1 MATTGGHRLASN
13 DVEHSHEESGPPSCL
28 GAGKYVTSQNSPQ
41 VRDAGKHGK
50 TATLFS
56 VQAPLASC
64 YTVRVTTEVPKGGR
78 RACAALTASSAGGS
92 AACGGAGGAAAA
104 ALPANPQGGPTPL
117 TGVRRG
123 KVLTPLPGA
132 SRSGCGGVAAAAR
145 NGLSCYC
152 AARGR
157 LEPNQSI
164 MIRLYR
170 RQRFPEVQ
178 TSYDLTSP
186 PLRFV
191 RPGAGLILGGG
202 GAVTSAEW

>member
-1 MATTGGHRLASN
+1 MRLAIT
-13 DVEHSHEESGPPSCL
+13 VH
-28 GAGKYVTSQNSPQ
+28 
-41 VRDAGKHGK
+41 
-50 TATLFS
+50 ATIE
-56 VQAPLASC
+56 VQ
-64 YTVRVTTEVPKGGR
+64 KGER
-78 RACAALTASSAGGS
+78 RARAALTASSAGGG

-104 ALPANPQGGPTPL
+104 ALPANPQGGQTPL
-117 TGVRRG
+117 TGVQRG
-123 KVLTPLPGA
+123 EVLTPLPGA

-145 NGLSCYC
+145 NGISCYC

-202 GAVTSAEW
+202 NAVTSAEWLALLFCRRSPWRGAISRGTNPFRPSRPPHAGATAPRAPHCRGKRA